1 MTIDTNSQ
9 KETIFPRLYHHI
21 YCSQITKKTQELT

>member
-9 KETIFPRLYHHI
+9 KETIFPRLYHI